1 MSNHIDFE
9 TQLIN
14 NLNLPCQL
22 RAYQWEGIRFLVEN
36 DAVLLADE
44 MGLGKTVQVA
54 VSLEILRRKLQLTR
68 ALVVVPASLKLNW
81 ETELRRWAP
90 SLSIQRVRGDAADRR
105 AYYLLPINVLIVS
118 YEEIRLDI
126 MKFASDI
133 CFDIVVLD
141 EAQRIKNPH
150 SKSSLACRLLNRNRS
165 WALTGTPVENRLND
179 LISIFRFVKI
189 GVLHQGLSRDE
200 IHSRMHPFFI
210 RRCKRDVLKDLPPI
224 IDQEIPIEL
233 QGKQQDAYLRAWGS
247 RAQGLDTSPDSFSPA
262 NLFAI
267 ITKLK
272 QVCNYDRESGESVKL
287 NVLMDILD
295 AQTDV
300 DDKIIV
306 FSQYVDTLKW
316 IALQIEN
323 IPLDIYHGG
332 LSQPERENVL
342 DRFRH
347 DPGPRCL
354 LISLRA
360 GGVGLN
366 IQEASTVVL
375 FDRWWNPALENQAIQ
390 RAHRFGRERPLHVIR
405 FIILNTIEE
414 RISNIL
420 VQKQELF
427 ENYIEAAT
435 NIDNPAFSRVLLEQ
449 ILEVPRGAEER
460 N

>member
-1 MSNHIDFE
+1 MSDYTALE
-9 TQLIN
+9 SQLIKD
-14 NLNLPCQL
+14 LNLPYQL
-22 RAYQWEGIRFLVEN
+22 RPYQWEGIRFLVEN

-54 VSLEILRRKLQLTR
+54 VSLEILWRKLQLTR

-81 ETELRRWAP
+81 ETELRRWSP
-90 SLSIQRVRGDAADRR
+90 NLSVQRVRGDAEDRGS
-105 AYYLLPINVLIVS
+105 YYLLPINVLVVS
-118 YEEIRLDI
+118 YEEIRLDMI
-126 MKFASDI
+126 SSLNNV
-133 CFDIVVLD
+133 CFDVVVLD
-141 EAQRIKNPH
+141 EGQKIKNPH
-150 SKSSLACRLLNRNRS
+150 SKSSLACRLLKRNRS
-165 WALTGTPVENRLND
+165 WVLTGTPIENRLRD
-179 LISIFRFVKI
+179 LISIFRFVKA
-189 GVLHQGLSRDE
+189 GVLHHGLSKDE
-200 IHSRMHPFFI
+200 IHSQMHPFFI

-233 QGKQQDAYLRAWGS
+233 RGKQQDAYLKAWDS
-247 RAQGLDTSPDSFSPA
+247 RRENLDNSPDGFSSA

-272 QVCNYDRESGESVKL
+272 QVCNYDKESGESAKL
-287 NVLMDILD
+287 NVLMDLLY
-295 AQTDV
+295 AQTAE

-316 IALQIEN
+316 LALQIKN
-323 IPLDIYHGG
+323 IPIEIFHGG
-332 LSQPERENVL
+332 LSQLEREKIL
-342 DRFRH
+342 DRFRR

-354 LISLRA
+354 FISLRA

-405 FIILNTIEE
+405 FIVSDTIEE

-420 VQKQELF
+420 MEKQELF
-427 ENYIEAAT
+427 ENYIESAI
-435 NIDNPAFSRVLLEQ
+435 NSDKPRFSRELLEQ
-449 ILEVPRGAEER
+449 ILEVPICFE
-460 N
+460 